1 MNSSSIRTAGSK
13 CNLILQKC
21 LAIQLHKTRGVIPC
35 GPNNTGRNGD
45 GGVGVGVGGGV
56 GGAVDD
62 YWMYDNGYL
71 LFQGFLEANSKCFW
85 NLSLLEAMKELQF
98 EGYVSQGILLVR
110 GSPCALEIL
119 RSAWS
124 RNVLKAPTNY
134 TISQLGRSLKN
145 ASHAFTRTTPHYAV
159 NVFLRNTKKNCY
171 HRQLFKKFQI

>member
-1 MNSSSIRTAGSK
+1 MSGRNQIYMNASPVRQAGSK

-21 LAIQLHKTRGVIPC
+21 LAIQLHKTRAIPC
-35 GPNNTGRNGD
+35 PTGGPGRTGD
-45 GGVGVGVGGGV
+45 GG
-56 GGAVDD
+56 D

-110 GSPCALEIL
+110 GSPCALEVI

-134 TISQLGRSLKN
+134 TISQVGKCQILV
-145 ASHAFTRTTPHYAV
+145 T
-159 NVFLRNTKKNCY
+159 FLD
-171 HRQLFKKFQI
+171 

>member
-1 MNSSSIRTAGSK
+1 MSTKNQIYMNSSSIRTAGSK

-71 LFQGFLEANSKCFW
+71 LFQVRIPPSFVRLRSTFSPMITLNVPLFSSLPTGFFGSEFKMFLEFITS
-85 NLSLLEAMKELQF
+85 
-98 EGYVSQGILLVR
+98 
-110 GSPCALEIL
+110 
-119 RSAWS
+119 RS
-124 RNVLKAPTNY
+124 
-134 TISQLGRSLKN
+134 
-145 ASHAFTRTTPHYAV
+145 HERTTV
-159 NVFLRNTKKNCY
+159 RRLRFPRDPTGTRESLRIGNIKK
-171 HRQLFKKFQI
+171 RMVKKRIESSNKLHHISTW

>member
-45 GGVGVGVGGGV
+45 GGVGVGVGG
-56 GGAVDD
+56 AVDD

-71 LFQGFLEANSKCFW
+71 LFQVRIPPSFVRLRSTFSPMITLNVPLFSPLFPQGFLEANSKCFW

-134 TISQLGRSLKN
+134 TISQLG
-145 ASHAFTRTTPHYAV
+145 
-159 NVFLRNTKKNCY
+159 
-171 HRQLFKKFQI
+171 KFFIF